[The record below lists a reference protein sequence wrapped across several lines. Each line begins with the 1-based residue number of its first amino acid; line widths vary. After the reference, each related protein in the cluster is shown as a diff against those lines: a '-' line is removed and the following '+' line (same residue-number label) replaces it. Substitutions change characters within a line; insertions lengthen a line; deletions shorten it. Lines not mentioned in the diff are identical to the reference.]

1 MNLLQWRFW
10 RKYAKA
16 TRKNNPLVQIALH
29 TGTAD
34 VIYEMM
40 NKGLVDI
47 GVFLEPVDTAGFD
60 YIRMQDSDQWVVAM
74 RPDDPLAIKEYIR
87 KEELVKLPLIL
98 PERMNVQSELANW
111 FGKDFEKLNIS
122 FVSNLGTNAG
132 VMAMHGLGYP
142 ISVEGAPRYW
152 REDLLVQKKLHPEIK
167 ASTVIAWRRNIPY
180 AKPVRLFIDEINAF
194 KA

>member
-16 TRKNNPLVQIALH
+16 TRKKYPLVQIALH

-40 NKGLVDI
+40 SKGLVDI

-74 RPDDPLAIKEYIR
+74 RPDDPLATKEYIR
-87 KEELVKLPLIL
+87 KEELVSFRLYY
-98 PERMNVQSELANW
+98 RNV
-111 FGKDFEKLNIS
+111 
-122 FVSNLGTNAG
+122 
-132 VMAMHGLGYP
+132 
-142 ISVEGAPRYW
+142 
-152 REDLLVQKKLHPEIK
+152 
-167 ASTVIAWRRNIPY
+167 
-180 AKPVRLFIDEINAF
+180 
-194 KA
+194 